1 MNNKKPLPDTE
12 SFQKNSNLLFSNIGD
27 FFHNKNNYAGLSLF
41 EKINLLNSV
50 ISEIKENTNSIEE
63 RAINKVL
70 QKTRFPE
77 LMKYLAVK
85 HNENQLPLFDF
96 NEIDYANTILD
107 HYHTLKKSE
116 EEIQNFNFIF
126 RLLNEKE
133 EINVGCVFLHIKNT
147 TNNEASAFLYDNLI
161 HQKFHYLCDN
171 KLTLIQSKID
181 MIESIEKAKEKYEGA
196 FQKSNPLLNDLIM
209 AGYADKIKNELSG
222 SEIEL
227 FNFICKN
234 NEHRQQNNF
243 INKTAKAVQL
253 SNEANQKLADKMES
267 VLGEIN
273 TLADMHQEYITHLD
287 DPKSLFLTD
296 PTASPV
302 VVKPVKKIE
311 RPEPQKLIDISRLTP
326 KDRLKENLLRQIEK
340 NKIKNKTKNGFN

>member
-1 MNNKKPLPDTE
+1 MNNKKTLPDTE

-50 ISEIKENTNSIEE
+50 ISEIKENTSSIEE

-77 LMKYLAVK
+77 LMKYLSVK
-85 HNENQLPLFDF
+85 HNENQLPLFGF
-96 NEIDYANTILD
+96 NEIDYANTILS
-107 HYHTLKKSE
+107 HYQTLKKSE
-116 EEIQNFNFIF
+116 QEIKNFNFVF
-126 RLLNEKE
+126 SLLNEKE
-133 EINVGCVFLHIKNT
+133 EINIGCVFLYSKNT
-147 TNNEASAFLYDNLI
+147 TNDEASTFLYDNLI
-161 HQKFHYLCDN
+161 HQKLHYLCDN

-181 MIESIEKAKEKYEGA
+181 MIESIERAKEKYEGV

-209 AGYADKIKNELSG
+209 AGYVDKIKNELSV
-222 SEIEL
+222 SEREL
-227 FNFICKN
+227 FNFICQSN
-234 NEHRQQNNF
+234 DLHQQNNF
-243 INKTAKAVQL
+243 INKTAKAVQI

-267 VLGEIN
+267 VLSEIN
-273 TLADMHQEYITHLD
+273 DLSDIHQSYITHLD

-296 PTASPV
+296 PSASPV

-340 NKIKNKTKNGFN
+340 NKIKNKTKNGLN